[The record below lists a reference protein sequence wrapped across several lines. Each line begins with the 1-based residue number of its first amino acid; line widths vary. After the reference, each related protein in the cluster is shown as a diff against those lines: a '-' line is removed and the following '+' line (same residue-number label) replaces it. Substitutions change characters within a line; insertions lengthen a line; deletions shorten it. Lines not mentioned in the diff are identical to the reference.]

1 MCRTSTPVRLL
12 ARTHTHTFI
21 PTQMDHVKVNPGRIF
36 QVMFVHLHSSPWHPV
51 FRGQG
56 MSSNFECLVL
66 VKRLFIPSRRHT
78 DAHTATHT
86 HTHACTAT
94 HMHTHAKPTQHMAH
108 RYSLPCK
115 ALHLI
120 GSQSLLRSLHAE
132 SPYTIKRTSK
142 GRGKTAHAHTNRNHT
157 SFNPR
162 CLRESER
169 NGEAEHN
176 S

>member
-1 MCRTSTPVRLL
+1 MIAVFPLYVCVVFTDNYKVSPHGSACVERPHICDRRCTP
-12 ARTHTHTFI
+12 THTFI
-21 PTQMDHVKVNPGRIF
+21 PTQMEHVKVNPGRTF

-66 VKRLFIPSRRHT
+66 VKRLFIPRAGTQMHT
-78 DAHTATHT
+78 CPHTHT
-86 HTHACTAT
+86 HT
-94 HMHTHAKPTQHMAH
+94 KPAQHMAH
-108 RYSLPCK
+108 RSSLPCK

-142 GRGKTAHAHTNRNHT
+142 G
-157 SFNPR
+157 
-162 CLRESER
+162 
-169 NGEAEHN
+169 
-176 S
+176 